1 MKVRSVVCAALA
13 SLVTL
18 AVTPSTARAADRQH
32 GRASHGYI
40 VVYKPSVPDADA
52 ETDRHQRARNFRAR
66 HRYGSVLK
74 GFAANLSEAQVRELE
89 QDPDVAFVSPDRPVR
104 ALGSVPVAAGETV
117 PTGVRRLEAASAT
130 AAHEASGANVGVI
143 DTGVDLDHPDLNVAN
158 GTNCVSP
165 GAPAD
170 DDNGHGTHVAGSV
183 AAHNSGAGV
192 VGAAPGTKVLAV
204 KVLDSGGGGSWS
216 GIICGI
222 DWVTATR
229 ADADPSNDVAVV
241 NMSLGGVG
249 DPVKSCT
256 DTTDALHKAI
266 CNSTAAGVSYVVAA
280 GNDGWDFDYA
290 SAPDVPAAYPE
301 VLTVTAASDSDGRPG
316 ATGANPACATNER
329 DDRYASFSNYALTA
343 AGRAHTIAGPGVCIR
358 STWPGGGHNT
368 ISGTSMAT
376 PHVAGAVALCL
387 NDGGASGP
395 CAGLTPAQ
403 VVQKLRSDA
412 EAHAKAEA
420 CDGFTGD
427 PLHPVGS
434 AYFGHLA
441 WVGVAGGDAPGVARC
456 QPLGYGLTGSIY
468 GGTGHISRLYENDG
482 NRMEVSGSYSGGAYV
497 ADLRPYATLAP
508 SQRATLKK
516 LTVDYDG
523 HATTGTAS
531 VTIRIY
537 NFVTNTWQTIDGPRT
552 GVTSDRSLVWST
564 STPGSYVS
572 STGEVRLSVL
582 ARGSGSFRSR
592 TDMVRFTVEN

>member
-1 MKVRSVVCAALA
+1 M
-13 SLVTL
+13 
-18 AVTPSTARAADRQH
+18 P
-32 GRASHGYI
+32 
-40 VVYKPSVPDADA
+40 
-52 ETDRHQRARNFRAR
+52 
-66 HRYGSVLK
+66 
-74 GFAANLSEAQVRELE
+74 AAN
-89 QDPDVAFVSPDRPVR
+89 
-104 ALGSVPVAAGETV
+104 
-117 PTGVRRLEAASAT
+117 
-130 AAHEASGANVGVI
+130 
-143 DTGVDLDHPDLNVAN
+143 
-158 GTNCVSP
+158 
-165 GAPAD
+165 
-170 DDNGHGTHVAGSV
+170 
-183 AAHNSGAGV
+183 
-192 VGAAPGTKVLAV
+192 
-204 KVLDSGGGGSWS
+204 
-216 GIICGI
+216 
-222 DWVTATR
+222 
-229 ADADPSNDVAVV
+229 
-241 NMSLGGVG
+241 
-249 DPVKSCT
+249 
-256 DTTDALHKAI
+256 
-266 CNSTAAGVSYVVAA
+266 
-280 GNDGWDFDYA
+280 
-290 SAPDVPAAYPE
+290 PE
-301 VLTVTAASDSDGRPG
+301 DLTVTTASDSDGRPG